1 MAGCVLWVRVGR
13 RFRKLLAKWAEEEK
27 LANAIKSAMDE
38 KDEQK
43 LAAAIKSS
51 EEADVSY

>member
-1 MAGCVLWVRVGR
+1 MWVRVGR